1 MTVKSKSRKVLKKS
15 ASILMLVIVVSSL
28 IACGKKDW
36 GIILATENVTP
47 TGLTLKCTQ
56 SDGTATGDLQTG
68 NWYRIERLTQGKR
81 WKKVKYLDQEGIIC
95 WTLEAINIPN
105 NDSTEWNINWEGL
118 YGDLSPGT
126 YRIAKEVKDF
136 RKTGDYEKQ
145 IYYAEFE
152 IDYPWKI
159 GAKSNLKFYNEDNV
173 QLSLGENT
181 LNATG
186 AEFILKA
193 DEFIKYGEEFI
204 IETQLEGKWYSIDEE
219 FDWHA
224 IECTMQAGTEQ
235 VLEIDWSSRYGKL
248 PAGNYRF
255 IKPIIVSGTEKYLC
269 CEFKL

>member
-1 MTVKSKSRKVLKKS
+1 MTVKSKSRKVLKEL
-15 ASILMLVIVVSSL
+15 ALILIFIIVVSSL

-36 GIILATENVTP
+36 GIILAAENVTS

-56 SDGTATGDLQTG
+56 SGGTATGALQTG
-68 NWYRIERLTQGKR
+68 SWFSIERLAQGKK
-81 WKKVKYLDQEGIIC
+81 WKEVEYLDQESNIC
-95 WTLEAINIPN
+95 WTLEAINISN

-118 YGDLSPGT
+118 YGELSPGT
-126 YRIAKEVKDF
+126 YRIAKEVMDF
-136 RKTGDYEKQ
+136 RKTGDYDKQ

-152 IDYPWKI
+152 IDLPWEI
-159 GAKSNLKFYNEDNV
+159 GAKSNLKFYDEDNV
-173 QLSLGENT
+173 QLSLEENT
-181 LNATG
+181 LSATG

-204 IETQLEGKWYSIDEE
+204 IEIQLNGKWYSIDEE

-235 VLEIDWSSRYGKL
+235 ALEIDWASRYGKL

-255 IKPIIVSGTEKYLC
+255 IKPITVSGTEKYLC

>member
-1 MTVKSKSRKVLKKS
+1 MTDNSKSRNKFKKL
-15 ASILMLVIVVSSL
+15 ASIFMLVMVASYL

-36 GIILATENVTP
+36 GITLTAENVTP

-56 SDGTATGDLQTG
+56 SGGTAIGALQTG
-68 NWYRIERLTQGKR
+68 SWFRIERLTQGKK
-81 WKKVKYLDQEGIIC
+81 WKEVKYLDQESNIC

-118 YGDLSPGT
+118 YGELSPGT
-126 YRIAKEVKDF
+126 YRIAKEVMDF
-136 RKTGDYEKQ
+136 RETGDYDKQ
-145 IYYAEFE
+145 IYYTEFA

-159 GAKSNLKFYNEDNV
+159 GEKSNFKFYNKDDVE
-173 QLSLGENT
+173 LSLKEDT
-181 LNATG
+181 LSVAG
-186 AEFILKA
+186 AEFILKT

-204 IETQLEGKWYSIDEE
+204 IEIQLDGKWYSIDEE

-235 VLEIDWSSRYGKL
+235 ALEIDWSSRYGKL

-255 IKPIIVSGTEKYLC
+255 IKPITISGTEKYLY